1 MVYGTVVVMATL
13 TIGYAGETHSWTL
26 AIAVF
31 CAAFVLWFAHVCA
44 HGVSESIVKRRRLA
58 LRELTSVASHERGIL
73 LAAAVPTSV
82 LLLGAGNVMRET
94 AAVWLALASGLV
106 TLASKASAMH
116 ASRASGQ
123 AESGHVRRFN
133 DDPT

>member
-1 MVYGTVVVMATL
+1 L
-13 TIGYAGETHSWTL
+13 Q
-26 AIAVF
+26 
-31 CAAFVLWFAHVCA
+31 
-44 HGVSESIVKRRRLA
+44 
-58 LRELTSVASHERGIL
+58 ELTSVAGHERGVL

-82 LLLGAGNVMRET
+82 LLLGAGNVMHEP

-123 AESGHVRRFN
+123 AESGHARRSN